1 MGKEPDRA
9 RVGRALSED
18 EEAVQQVGV
27 PAEESTVRPA
37 SDAEVPLDD
46 SGPTAEGGVSR
57 RTPVALP
64 PVFAAFVAFAVT
76 GTQVSGEFRCADC
89 GYGAVVHR
97 DLPQCPMCGG
107 TVWESREPLAPRIV
121 DQWVD

>member
-18 EEAVQQVGV
+18 EEAVQPVGV
-27 PAEESTVRPA
+27 RDEVSTVPPA
-37 SDAEVPLDD
+37 LDAEVPLDD
-46 SGPTAEGGVSR
+46 SG
-57 RTPVALP
+57 
-64 PVFAAFVAFAVT
+64 FVVFAVT

-107 TVWESREPLAPRIV
+107 TVWESREPLARRIV
-121 DQWVD
+121 DQRVD